1 MATTL
6 RHPFPS
12 CVSIYLFVIVGWGDL
27 LITFPTFPPFV
38 YTSHYTMLILT
49 SSGYYDYATYHAYP
63 FLTLNNL
70 IYHSRLHFYF
80 ILLLPHISHQYLFQH
95 SIHWFYIFYGILF
108 LIWLSVYLTNQNW
121 WMQVLAP
128 IRSWIQLTPLA
139 CSDMILTVSCS
150 TGVLMSRKVLF
161 CCIDLVIPFCT

>member
-12 CVSIYLFVIVGWGDL
+12 CVSIYLFVIVGWDDL
-27 LITFPTFPPFV
+27 LITFPTSPPFV

-49 SSGYYDYATYHAYP
+49 SSRYYDYATYHAYP

-70 IYHSRLHFYF
+70 IYHSRLHFDF
-80 ILLLPHISHQYLFQH
+80 ILLLPHISHQYSFQH

-121 WMQVLAP
+121 WMQVLYHFDRMISPCYALQVVFIDQGDHLGP
-128 IRSWIQLTPLA
+128 VTVTP
-139 CSDMILTVSCS
+139 S
-150 TGVLMSRKVLF
+150 
-161 CCIDLVIPFCT
+161 